1 MSHAAGLLQG
11 SAGGRCIAGGR
22 AGSAHIDSTVVHTPP
37 HATAGGCCP
46 FEVLPYVC
54 QVYCLASDALTGLAC
69 LCLACRANTT
79 TTLAFSWHT
88 SAFLKTC
95 CQNCSSLWVQSR
107 SATPAAAAAVASTA
121 HSRSPPWHRLP
132 CSLCYAL
139 RRMTCLTRPLLM
151 RPQCEFLLGA
161 SADSLALLTGISP
174 VWVVGEWWLP
184 SVNRDAEHCNTLF
197 LLYCRAAPAA
207 TASMRFLVRLAERLA
222 LLSAQQPLSQAQ
234 QQVLQ
239 DALHLMRDIC
249 ARDDSGRGMCGG
261 GNLVASLQAAGFLST
276 FLALLKA
283 LGPIQRPPHQQQAA
297 AAAPPAAQDGSGIP
311 VAELAPALAQQAKGF
326 PADPPYQGWRTDLLA
341 AVANAAHD
349 RPPVKVGRRKA
360 YAWRTP
366 VSGRFSCCTLNCLRA
381 GVWLC
386 PVVCALY
393 CCSAAALDA
402 PGCRPRCLRWAEW
415 SWCWHSARW
424 TISRRWRGS
433 GHFGVCETCAR
444 AMCRR
449 RCGSCAA
456 NPLLWLM
463 RCCGECTSVWA
474 IPDTCGS

>member
-1 MSHAAGLLQG
+1 
-11 SAGGRCIAGGR
+11 
-22 AGSAHIDSTVVHTPP
+22 
-37 HATAGGCCP
+37 
-46 FEVLPYVC
+46 
-54 QVYCLASDALTGLAC
+54 
-69 LCLACRANTT
+69 
-79 TTLAFSWHT
+79 
-88 SAFLKTC
+88 
-95 CQNCSSLWVQSR
+95 
-107 SATPAAAAAVASTA
+107 
-121 HSRSPPWHRLP
+121 
-132 CSLCYAL
+132 
-139 RRMTCLTRPLLM
+139 MTCLTRPLLM

-161 SADSLALLTGISP
+161 SADSLALLTGISR

-349 RPPVKVGRRKA
+349 RPSVKVGRRKA

-366 VSGRFSCCTLNCLRA
+366 VSCLQLLHLKSPPSRRLALPRGVRCIAVQLQHWMPLGAGRGVCAGRSGAGAGTVPGGLSVAVGA
-381 GVWLC
+381 GVGTLG
-386 PVVCALY
+386 CAKLVRGQ
-393 CCSAAALDA
+393 CAGAGAAAVQQ
-402 PGCRPRCLRWAEW
+402 
-415 SWCWHSARW
+415 
-424 TISRRWRGS
+424 T
-433 GHFGVCETCAR
+433 
-444 AMCRR
+444 
-449 RCGSCAA
+449 
-456 NPLLWLM
+456 
-463 RCCGECTSVWA
+463 RCCG
-474 IPDTCGS
+474 

>member
-1 MSHAAGLLQG
+1 
-11 SAGGRCIAGGR
+11 
-22 AGSAHIDSTVVHTPP
+22 
-37 HATAGGCCP
+37 
-46 FEVLPYVC
+46 
-54 QVYCLASDALTGLAC
+54 
-69 LCLACRANTT
+69 
-79 TTLAFSWHT
+79 
-88 SAFLKTC
+88 
-95 CQNCSSLWVQSR
+95 
-107 SATPAAAAAVASTA
+107 
-121 HSRSPPWHRLP
+121 
-132 CSLCYAL
+132 
-139 RRMTCLTRPLLM
+139 MTCLTRPLLM

-174 VWVVGEWWLP
+174 VWVVAEWWLP
-184 SVNRDAEHCNTLF
+184 SVNRDVEHCNTLF
-197 LLYCRAAPAA
+197 LFYCRAAPAA

-349 RPPVKVGRRKA
+349 RPSVKVGRRKA

-366 VSGRFSCCTLNCLRA
+366 VSCLQLLHLKSPPSRRLALPRGVCAALLFSCSTGCPWVQAEVSALG
-381 GVWLC
+381 GVELVLAQCQVDYQSPLAREWALWGVRNLC
-386 PVVCALY
+386 EGNVQAQVRQLCSKPAAVV
-393 CCSAAALDA
+393 D
-402 PGCRPRCLRWAEW
+402 
-415 SWCWHSARW
+415 
-424 TISRRWRGS
+424 T
-433 GHFGVCETCAR
+433 
-444 AMCRR
+444 
-449 RCGSCAA
+449 
-456 NPLLWLM
+456 LLWRVYIRL
-463 RCCGECTSVWA
+463 GN
-474 IPDTCGS
+474 P